1 METMI
6 EHERNYSREA
16 IVDLFNKGLTT
27 AEIARIV
34 KLSFAQIEL
43 ILEMENFNKRMA
55 IMEKCLQVKLGMGIT
70 EISTL
75 LNKDIVLMPVEHE
88 NNKNKSCFTFSNE
101 NLGLRL
107 HFTLDTK
114 KVQAITFEMPFSLA
128 VDGIKIGMKKNE
140 VKKIR
145 GKPESTDS
153 LEELGIK
160 YWFYDNG
167 TILYEFE
174 KDGKLSSILK
184 GEKKNGDEND
194 KD

>member
-1 METMI
+1 M
-6 EHERNYSREA
+6 
-16 IVDLFNKGLTT
+16 DLFNKGLTT
-27 AEIARIV
+27 AEIARTV

-55 IMEKCLQVKLGMGIT
+55 TMEKCLQIKLGMGIT

-75 LNKDIVLMPVEHE
+75 LNEDIVLMPVEHE

-114 KVQAITFEMPFSLA
+114 KVQAITFQTPFSLA
-128 VDGIKIGMKKNE
+128 VDGIKLGMKTNE
-140 VKKIR
+140 VKKLR
-145 GKPESTDS
+145 GKPESTNS
-153 LEELGIK
+153 LEKLGVK

-167 TILYEFE
+167 TTLYEFE

-184 GEKKNGDEND
+184 TEKQNGDENGNSR
-194 KD
+194 